1 MSSLIARICALIAVS
16 ALMAGPS
23 LDPADPG
30 ASTSLV
36 DPMEAGWVASQ
47 GLSLSFVAG
56 LDGQGRALG
65 LRLRQ
70 SGRIDCKPRR
80 LGPSVLS
87 LSVRVQG
94 SGRRDR
100 LFAMVQD
107 AHERH
112 QMVPFGFLDFKDVR
126 SVTADT
132 AAILQL
138 VRLEKRGLLFYGFYV
153 DKARG
158 SESAIVVDQLE
169 MRTAEPY
176 VWPAEPFN

>member
-16 ALMAGPS
+16 AVAAGPAIE
-23 LDPADPG
+23 PVDPG
-30 ASTSLV
+30 ARSSPV
-36 DPMEAGWVASQ
+36 DSMEAGWAASP
-47 GLSLSFVAG
+47 GISLSFVAG

-70 SGRIDCKPRR
+70 SGRIDCQPRR

-126 SVTADT
+126 TITADT
-132 AAILQL
+132 ASILQL

-158 SESAIVVDQLE
+158 NESAIVLDQLE
-169 MRTAEPY
+169 MRMAEPY
-176 VWPAEPFN
+176 VWPAEPFK